1 MGLSEVPMM
10 LRAALLSLLT
20 LSLAAADKPKVKF
33 ETSLGSFTMELEPE
47 AAPKTVENFLGYV
60 RKGFYNGTIF
70 HRVIKTFMVQG
81 GGHLPDMTKKPTG
94 KPIAHEGKEAF
105 EKGLRN
111 LRGSVAM
118 ARTGDPNSAT
128 AQFFVNTVDNA
139 FLDYPGQDGYG
150 YTVFAKVVE
159 GMETI
164 DKIRDVPTTKP
175 GDVPKEPV
183 LITGAAVVGEKAPAP
198 KGKKAPAKKAQKK

>member
-1 MGLSEVPMM
+1 ML

-33 ETSLGSFTMELEPE
+33 DTSLGSFTMELEPE

-60 RKGFYNGTIF
+60 RKGHYKGTIF

-81 GGHLPDMTKKPTG
+81 GGHLPDMKEKPKG
-94 KPIAHEGKEAF
+94 KGIPHEGKQAF

-111 LRGSVAM
+111 VKGSVAM
-118 ARTGDPNSAT
+118 ARTGDPHSAS

-139 FLDYPGQDGYG
+139 FLDYPGQDGWG
-150 YTVFAKVVE
+150 YTVFGKVVE

-164 DKIRDVPTTKP
+164 EKIREVPTTKP
-175 GDVPKEPV
+175 GDMPKEVV
-183 LITGAAVVGEKAPAP
+183 LITGATVVGEKAPA
-198 KGKKAPAKKAQKK
+198 KKATGKKAAKKK